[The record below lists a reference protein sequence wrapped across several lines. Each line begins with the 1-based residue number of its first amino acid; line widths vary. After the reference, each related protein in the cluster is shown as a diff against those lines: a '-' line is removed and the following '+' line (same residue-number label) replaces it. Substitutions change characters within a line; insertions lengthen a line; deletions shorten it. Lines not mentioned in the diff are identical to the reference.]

1 MGVVCGG
8 SMLTIALN
16 EYGDFH
22 HLGQKENS
30 LKHIHFI
37 AGIVY
42 DDEGSEQDLRNEQIR
57 LDRFFR
63 AVAEASNS
71 DYPQGFFGDTKVDDV
86 ERATEIGVNPQNKS
100 QIRRNMKRYRDALD
114 AALPEFL
121 ADGTYKGRNLVE
133 MPRVGHYAITLMLK
147 SEAGKTQ
154 FLQPYMSELLHDG
167 VASNLYWHMA
177 DSLVSRLVLH
187 AFSK

>member
-1 MGVVCGG
+1 
-8 SMLTIALN
+8 MLTIALN

-22 HLGQKENS
+22 HLGQKENC

-37 AGIVY
+37 TGIVY

-86 ERATEIGVNPQNKS
+86 ERATEIGGRFQNKS
-100 QIRRNMKRYRDALD
+100 QINRNMKRYRDARCR
-114 AALPEFL
+114 F
-121 ADGTYKGRNLVE
+121 T
-133 MPRVGHYAITLMLK
+133 RV
-147 SEAGKTQ
+147 
-154 FLQPYMSELLHDG
+154 
-167 VASNLYWHMA
+167 
-177 DSLVSRLVLH
+177 
-187 AFSK
+187 FS